1 MNQAVIK
8 KPEIIVCTKQ
18 AKVSYVDQMI
28 CKGCYQTTLIKPQGL
43 WVVRCTQCNRIT
55 NFYQPLPFQQLI
67 INDPATIIIMM
78 TAYGFGKTTLSAYYW
93 SIHLRKFKKSL
104 VLACAQTKDQLSKL
118 IKPELQ
124 NHFLEDEFVIK
135 NENEWVLDNGSKI
148 VFVADKNDEAI
159 RSANASGVW
168 IVEAS
173 GVNEKYFYEGLARIR
188 NSTVNE
194 YQKDEHGN
202 LVYYVDDAG
211 NKKPKILKSHTKV
224 IVETNPSFGWV
235 KNLMLKSKRFLVTE
249 KVANKDLLL
258 ESCSPGEMD
267 IVSCMA
273 TVEDNPYLTVKF
285 IEQLKASRSLSE
297 QALFLYCDLTQ
308 ANSLIFQDVANNKSK
323 YFVRIPN
330 ELQSQDYFIE
340 SLDPGGAL
348 VVNDATA
355 YILAKYNRTTKQV
368 VILSAWKNKGSLLS
382 DDCARIQ
389 ATREAYQFNPD
400 RSYFFTADTAINKA
414 SKEDGKK
421 LADSYAL
428 RLQTRIDTQGVKVG
442 GIKSGLELIKAYLLK
457 NKIVINQTYTQD
469 LWDEFKQYRYEIK
482 SKFNKV
488 TKELEEEMII
498 AGEDHLMDAL
508 RYLIVKLDSFEPL
521 DQNLI
526 NQTIINN
533 ELIQEKNQRTSL
545 LDLIKQQQEEA
556 EWQELEKEPTADLF
570 KLPS

>member
-1 MNQAVIK
+1 MSSITIN
-8 KPEIIVCTKQ
+8 KPEILVCTKQ
-18 AKVSYVDQMI
+18 AKVSYLEKMLCQ
-28 CKGCYQTTLIKPQGL
+28 GCYQTTLNKSQGM
-43 WVVRCTQCNRIT
+43 WVVRCSQCNKIT
-55 NFYQPLPFQQLI
+55 SFYQPLPFQKMI

-93 SIHLRKFKKSL
+93 SLHLRKFKKSL
-104 VLACAQTKDQLSKL
+104 VLACAQTKEQLSKL

-194 YQKDEHGN
+194 YAKDENGE
-202 LVYYVDDAG
+202 LIYYVDEAG
-211 NKKPKILKSHTKV
+211 NRKPKVLKSHTKV

-235 KNLMLKSKRFLVTE
+235 KNLMLKSKRILLTE
-249 KVANKDLLL
+249 KVANKDLLI
-258 ESCSPGEMD
+258 ESCAPGEMD

-273 TVEDNPYLTVKF
+273 TIEDNPYLTVKF
-285 IEQLKASRSLSE
+285 IQQLKASRSPSE

-308 ANSLIFQDVANNKSK
+308 ANSLIFQDLVNNKSK
-323 YFVRIPN
+323 YFIKLPT

-355 YILAKYNRTTKQV
+355 YILAKYNRSTKQV

-382 DDCARIQ
+382 EDCARIQ
-389 ATREAYQFNPD
+389 TTREAYQFNPD

-442 GIKSGLELIKAYLLK
+442 GIKSGLELIKAYLQK
-457 NKIVINQTYTQD
+457 NKIVINETDTQD

-482 SKFNKV
+482 SNFNKV
-488 TKELEEEMII
+488 TKEVEEEMVL

-508 RYLIVKLDSFEPL
+508 RYLIVKLDGFEPL

-526 NQTIINN
+526 DQTINN
-533 ELIQEKNQRTSL
+533 NQVLQERQQRKTF
-545 LDLIKQQQEEA
+545 LDLIKEQQEESW
-556 EWQELEKEPTADLF
+556 EENSLDWNPNLF